1 MAITIEQSP
10 HSTTP
15 AYEDIIYVISST
27 NSGNTNFKYVIDIVV
42 NGTSNRIT
50 VFPHP
55 SYGTAYVNIGKIIE
69 TYISSDIGDTINGF
83 QECKGS
89 FEDFT
94 VQFGEQYGDPVVVYD
109 NLTSTTGT
117 AWNGIVDFLP
127 FSTYSSTGYLEYVM
141 STNAA
146 SDYLTE
152 QTSNVVI
159 RDSEDAW
166 LYGLTDTSGVI
177 GYAEVITKDS
187 AGSMIQTVNVQ
198 NHFTNIDLNDSKM
211 VRLST
216 GTNNINNIPSSGIS
230 LGAQPIITASVASY
244 DIKWYNL
251 SSVAVSPTQTYTIS
265 NTCTRNNL
273 YRFHF
278 LNKKGGFD
286 SFTFYRADSKSVR
299 IQRDSYKKGAD
310 SFSNSTTYGYGTGAR
325 TNIAYNTK
333 LTDTITVLSDWID
346 EETSTWLEQL
356 ISSPEVYLV
365 DATYGLVA
373 INISNSSYDFKQ
385 EETQKLF
392 NLRINFTYS
401 YNRFRQ
407 RY

>member
-55 SYGTAYVNIGKIIE
+55 SFGTAYVNIGKIIE
-69 TYISSDIGDTINGF
+69 TYISSNIDDSTFGF
-83 QECKGS
+83 QEAAS
-89 FEDFT
+89 SYEDFT
-94 VQFGEQYGDPVVVYD
+94 VQFGEQYGDPVVVFA

-152 QTSNVVI
+152 QTSNVII

-166 LYGLTDTSGVI
+166 LYGLTDTSGTI

-187 AGSMIQTVNVQ
+187 AGSTIQTINIQ
-198 NHFTNIDLNDSKM
+198 NPYTNTDVFDGKVVSF
-211 VRLST
+211 ST
-216 GTNNINNIPSSGIS
+216 GTNNLNSIDASQIT

-244 DIKWYNL
+244 DIKWFNL
-251 SSVAVSPTQTYTIS
+251 SSSAVSPTQTYTIE

-365 DATYGLVA
+365 DDTYGLVA